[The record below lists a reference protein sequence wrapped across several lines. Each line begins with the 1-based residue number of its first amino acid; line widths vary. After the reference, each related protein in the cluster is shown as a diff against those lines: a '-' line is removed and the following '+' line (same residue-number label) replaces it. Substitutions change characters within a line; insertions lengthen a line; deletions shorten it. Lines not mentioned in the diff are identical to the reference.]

1 MQSQTKSVSL
11 ATEPVKLCLFD
22 PGLQRNDGTPSSNLG
37 DLIIQEA
44 VVRELTGT
52 FGRNE
57 ILHISTHTFP
67 EPEHIHAARRCS
79 LSFVGGTN
87 LLSSE
92 LARDR
97 HWQFSLKRQ
106 IRLKGSILLGVGW
119 QKYQGKPNL
128 QTSLFLKL
136 LLSRNLLHSV
146 RDSYTKAQLQGA
158 GIRNVLNTGCPTMWT
173 LAAIPPDDIPMHKA
187 KNALVMLTDYDPNP
201 DLDRKLLQLICS
213 KYNKVFVWLQ
223 GKEDGA
229 YLSTLVPEL
238 SSSLSV
244 IEHSYDAFKQFLAS
258 GISFDY
264 IGTRLHG
271 GVKCLVNRHRSL
283 VISIDNRAAEIA
295 KDTNLPTANRGD
307 FDLITR
313 WIDTPSPTRITL
325 NLDAIERWRS
335 QFQLFKRGRC

>member
-1 MQSQTKSVSL
+1 MQSQTKLVSL
-11 ATEPVKLCLFD
+11 ATEPAKLCLFD

-44 VVRELTGT
+44 VERELTGI
-52 FGRNE
+52 FGRSE
-57 ILHISTHTFP
+57 ILHLSTHTFP
-67 EPEHIHAARRCS
+67 EPEHINAARKCR

-92 LARDR
+92 MDRDR
-97 HWQFSLKRQ
+97 QWQFSLKRQ
-106 IRLKGSILLGVGW
+106 IRLKGSVLLGVGW
-119 QKYQGKPNL
+119 RKYQGIPNL
-128 QTSLFLKL
+128 KTSLFLKL
-136 LLSRNLLHSV
+136 LLSRTLLHSV

-173 LAAIPPDDIPMHKA
+173 LADIPSKDIPTHKA
-187 KNALVMLTDYDPNP
+187 ENALVMLTDYDPNP
-201 DLDRKLLQLICS
+201 DLDRKLLKLICS

-223 GKEDGA
+223 GKGDGA

-238 SSSLSV
+238 SGSLSA

-271 GVKCLVNRHRSL
+271 GVKCLLNHHRSL
-283 VISIDNRAAEIA
+283 VIVIDNRAAEIA
-295 KDTNLPTANRGD
+295 KDTNLPTADRDD

-313 WIDTPSPTRITL
+313 WIDTPIPTQITL
-325 NLDAIERWRS
+325 NLDAIEQWRS
-335 QFQLFKRGRC
+335 QFQQYKV